1 MQRLFRNQER
11 RFGLLPGRQRQ
22 PDVPDELWEKCAGCG
37 EMIYLAEFEQNAHV
51 CPKCDHHARLSAR
64 KRVQFLLDPDTFAE
78 RDSTMRSQDILNFE
92 RPERSYEQKLE
103 DEAGKAGIPESVIY
117 GTGTIRGEDV
127 VLAVIDTNFFMAT
140 MGSVVGEK
148 ITRAIELATETRTP
162 LVIVAASAGARME
175 EGMFSLM
182 QMAKTSAALTRLHEA
197 RVLYVSVLTDPTL
210 AGVTASF
217 ATLADVIIAE
227 PQATIGFT
235 GPRLIEQI
243 THAKLPA
250 GTHSAEF
257 MIERGMVDCIVP
269 RNDLRRTLARLSG
282 LYSSQTNNP
291 STDGMPLSDNG
302 VRAKATS

>member
-1 MQRLFRNQER
+1 MQRLFRNKER
-11 RFGLLPGRQRQ
+11 RFGILPSRQRQ

-37 EMIYLAEFEQNAHV
+37 EMIYAAEFEQNARV
-51 CPKCDHHARLSAR
+51 CPKCGHHARLSAR
-64 KRVQFLLDPDTFAE
+64 TRVEYLLDAGSFAE
-78 RDSTMRSQDILNFE
+78 RDAGMRSRDILDFK

-103 DEAGKAGIPESVIY
+103 DEAAKSGIGEAVLY
-117 GTGTIRGEDV
+117 GSGAIRGENV

-148 ITRAIELATETRTP
+148 ITRAIELAAATRTP
-162 LVIVAASAGARME
+162 LVIVSASAGARME

-197 RVLYVSVLTDPTL
+197 GVLYVSVLTDPTL

-217 ATLADVIIAE
+217 ATLADVIVAE

-257 MIERGMVDCIVP
+257 MLERGMVDCIVP
-269 RNDLRRTLARLSG
+269 RSDLRRALARLIS
-282 LYSSQTNNP
+282 LYAPQAP
-291 STDGMPLSDNG
+291 AAGADGVPHAGTLN
-302 VRAKATS
+302 

>member
-1 MQRLFRNQER
+1 MRKLFSQKDR
-11 RFGLLPGRQRQ
+11 RFGFLPGRHRQ
-22 PDVPDELWEKCAGCG
+22 PDLPDELWEKCAGCG

-51 CPKCDHHARLSAR
+51 CPKCDYHARLSAR
-64 KRVQFLLDPDTFAE
+64 KRVALLLDPDSFEE
-78 RDSTMRSQDILNFE
+78 RDAAMRSQDVLAFE
-92 RPERSYEQKLE
+92 RPDRSYEQKLA
-103 DEAGKAGIPESVIY
+103 DEAEKAGLPEAVIY
-117 GTGTIRGEDV
+117 GAGKIRDEPV

-148 ITRAIELATETRTP
+148 ITRAIEFATETRTP
-162 LVIVAASAGARME
+162 LVIVSASAGARME

-182 QMAKTSAALTRLHEA
+182 QMAKTSAALARLHEA
-197 RVLYVSVLTDPTL
+197 GVLYVSVLTDPTL

-257 MIERGMVDCIVP
+257 MLERGMVDCIVP
-269 RNDLRRTLARLSG
+269 RGDLRRTLARLM
-282 LYSSQTNNP
+282 
-291 STDGMPLSDNG
+291 GMYGSRQPAPAVDAPRP
-302 VRAKATS
+302 VETAP

>member
-1 MQRLFRNQER
+1 MRKIFSNQER
-11 RFGLLPGRQRQ
+11 RFGFLPGRQRQ
-22 PDVPDELWEKCAGCG
+22 PDLPDELWESCAGCS
-37 EMIYLAEFEQNAHV
+37 EMIYLAEFEQNARV
-51 CPKCDHHARLSAR
+51 CPKCDHHARLGAR
-64 KRVQFLLDPDTFAE
+64 QRVAYLLDTDSFAE
-78 RDSTMRSQDILNFE
+78 RDGNMRSQDILKFE
-92 RPERSYEQKLE
+92 RPDRSYEQKLE

-117 GTGTIRGEDV
+117 GTGTIHGKDV
-127 VLAVIDTNFFMAT
+127 VLAAIDTNFFMAT

-148 ITRAIELATETRTP
+148 ITRAIELATETHTP
-162 LVIVAASAGARME
+162 LIIVAASAGARME

-197 RVLYVSVLTDPTL
+197 GLLYISVLTDPTL

-257 MIERGMVDCIVP
+257 MLERGMVDCIVP
-269 RNDLRRTLARLSG
+269 RDDLRRTIARLIG
-282 LYSSQTNNP
+282 LYTSQ
-291 STDGMPLSDNG
+291 SADARANG
-302 VRAKATS
+302 APQAETVP

>member
-1 MQRLFRNQER
+1 MRKLFSKQER
-11 RFGLLPGRQRQ
+11 RLGFLPGRQRQ

-37 EMIYLAEFEQNAHV
+37 EMIYLAEFEQNARV
-51 CPKCDHHARLSAR
+51 CPKCDHHARLGAR
-64 KRVQFLLDPDTFAE
+64 KRLEYLLDEGSFAE
-78 RDSTMRSQDILNFE
+78 RDDAMRSQDILEFE
-92 RPERSYEQKLE
+92 RPDRSYAQKLQ
-103 DEAGKAGIPESVIY
+103 DEADKAGIPESVVY
-117 GTGTIRGEDV
+117 GTGAIRGEAV
-127 VLAVIDTNFFMAT
+127 VLAAIDTNFFMAT

-148 ITRAIELATETRTP
+148 ITRAIELATESRTP
-162 LVIVAASAGARME
+162 LIIVSASAGARME

-197 RVLYVSVLTDPTL
+197 RVLYVSILTDPTL

-243 THAKLPA
+243 THEKLPE

-257 MIERGMVDCIVP
+257 MLERGMVDCIVP
-269 RNDLRRTLARLSG
+269 RSDLRRTLARLIS
-282 LYSSQTNNP
+282 LYSAQGLDP
-291 STDGMPLSDNG
+291 RTDGLPQVSTVL
-302 VRAKATS
+302 

>member
-1 MQRLFRNQER
+1 MRKLFSNQER
-11 RFGLLPGRQRQ
+11 RFGFLPGRHQQ
-22 PDVPDELWEKCAGCG
+22 PEMPDELWEKCAGCG
-37 EMIYLAEFEQNAHV
+37 EMIYAAEFEQNAHV

-64 KRVQFLLDPDTFAE
+64 KRVEYLLDPDTFAE
-78 RDSTMRSQDILNFE
+78 RDNNMRSRDILDFE
-92 RPERSYEQKLE
+92 RPDRSYAQKLE

-162 LVIVAASAGARME
+162 LIIVAASAGARME

-197 RVLYVSVLTDPTL
+197 RVLYISVLTDPTL

-257 MIERGMVDCIVP
+257 MLERGMVDCIVP
-269 RNDLRRTLARLSG
+269 RSDLRRTLTRLIS
-282 LYSSQTNNP
+282 LYAPQTSDP
-291 STDGMPLSDNG
+291 RTDGMPPTNG
-302 VRAKATS
+302 SAQAEAVS

>member
-1 MQRLFRNQER
+1 MRKLFSNQER
-11 RFGLLPGRQRQ
+11 RFGFLPGRHQQ
-22 PDVPDELWEKCAGCG
+22 PEMPDELWEKCAGCG
-37 EMIYLAEFEQNAHV
+37 EMIYAAEFEQNAHV

-64 KRVQFLLDPDTFAE
+64 KRVEYLLDPDTFAE
-78 RDSTMRSQDILNFE
+78 RDNNMRSRDILDFE
-92 RPERSYEQKLE
+92 RPDRSYAQKLE

-117 GTGTIRGEDV
+117 GTGTIRGEEV

-162 LVIVAASAGARME
+162 LIIVAASAGARME

-197 RVLYVSVLTDPTL
+197 CALYISVLTDPTL

-257 MIERGMVDCIVP
+257 MLERGMVDCIVP
-269 RNDLRRTLARLSG
+269 RSDLRRTLTRLIS
-282 LYSSQTNNP
+282 LYGPQTSDP
-291 STDGMPLSDNG
+291 RTDGMPPTNG
-302 VRAKATS
+302 SAQAEAVS

>member
-1 MQRLFRNQER
+1 
-11 RFGLLPGRQRQ
+11 
-22 PDVPDELWEKCAGCG
+22 
-37 EMIYLAEFEQNAHV
+37 MIYLAEFEQNAHV
-51 CPKCDHHARLSAR
+51 CPKCDHHARLGAR
-64 KRVQFLLDPDTFAE
+64 KRVEYLLDEGSFAE
-78 RDSTMRSQDILNFE
+78 RDDAMRSQDILEFE
-92 RPERSYEQKLE
+92 RPDRSYEQKLQ
-103 DEAGKAGIPESVIY
+103 DEADKAGIPESVVY
-117 GTGTIRGEDV
+117 GTGAIRGEAV
-127 VLAVIDTNFFMAT
+127 VLAAIDTNFFMAT

-162 LVIVAASAGARME
+162 LIIVSASAGARME

-197 RVLYVSVLTDPTL
+197 RVLYVSILTDPTL

-243 THAKLPA
+243 THEKLPE

-257 MIERGMVDCIVP
+257 MLERGMVDCIVP
-269 RNDLRRTLARLSG
+269 RSDLRRTLARLIN
-282 LYSSQTNNP
+282 LYSAQDLS
-291 STDGMPLSDNG
+291 SLTDGLPQVSTVL
-302 VRAKATS
+302 

>member
-1 MQRLFRNQER
+1 MRKLFSNQER
-11 RFGLLPGRQRQ
+11 RFGFLPGRQRQ
-22 PDVPDELWEKCAGCG
+22 LDVPDELWEKCAGCG
-37 EMIYLAEFEQNAHV
+37 EMIYLAEFEQNARV
-51 CPKCDHHARLSAR
+51 CPKCDHHARLGAR
-64 KRVQFLLDPDTFAE
+64 KRVEYLLDEGSFVE
-78 RDSTMRSQDILNFE
+78 RDGAMRSQDILGFE
-92 RPERSYEQKLE
+92 RPDRSYEQKLE
-103 DEAGKAGIPESVIY
+103 DEADKAGIPESVIY
-117 GTGTIRGEDV
+117 GTGTIRDEAV

-148 ITRAIELATETRTP
+148 ITRAIELATDTRTP
-162 LVIVAASAGARME
+162 LVIVSASAGARME

-243 THAKLPA
+243 THEKLPE

-257 MIERGMVDCIVP
+257 MLERGMVDCIVP
-269 RNDLRRTLARLSG
+269 RSDLRRTLAKLIS
-282 LYSSQTNNP
+282 LYATP
-291 STDGMPLSDNG
+291 PIDPRTDGLPQASL
-302 VRAKATS
+302 VP

>member
-1 MQRLFRNQER
+1 MQRIFRNQER
-11 RFGLLPGRQRQ
+11 RFGFLPGRQRQ
-22 PDVPDELWEKCAGCG
+22 PDVPDELWETCAGCG
-37 EMIYLAEFEQNAHV
+37 EMIYLAEFEENDRV
-51 CPKCDHHARLSAR
+51 CPKCDHHARLGAR
-64 KRVQFLLDPDTFAE
+64 KRVEYLLDADSFAE
-78 RDSTMRSQDILNFE
+78 RDIEVRSQDILEFE
-92 RPERSYEQKLE
+92 RPDRSYEQKLA
-103 DEAGKAGIPESVIY
+103 DEADKAGIPEAVIY

-162 LVIVAASAGARME
+162 LIIVSASAGARME

-243 THAKLPA
+243 THARLPA

-257 MIERGMVDCIVP
+257 MLERGMVDCIVP
-269 RNDLRRTLARLSG
+269 RSDLRRTLARLIG
-282 LYSSQTNNP
+282 LYAQQAIDP
-291 STDGMPLSDNG
+291 RTDGVPPNG
-302 VRAKATS
+302 SAQAETVL

>member
-1 MQRLFRNQER
+1 MQRLFGNKDR
-11 RFGLLPGRQRQ
+11 RLSFLPGRQRQ

-37 EMIYLAEFEQNAHV
+37 EMIYAAEFEQNAHV

-64 KRVQFLLDPDTFAE
+64 KRVEYLLDPDTFAE
-78 RDSTMRSQDILNFE
+78 RDSAMRSQDVLSFE
-92 RPERSYEQKLE
+92 RPDRSYEQKLA
-103 DEAGKAGIPESVIY
+103 DEAAKAGIPESVIY

-162 LVIVAASAGARME
+162 LIIVAASAGARME

-182 QMAKTSAALTRLHEA
+182 QMAKTSAALARLHEA
-197 RVLYVSVLTDPTL
+197 RVLYISILTDPTL

-217 ATLADVIIAE
+217 ATLADVIVAE

-257 MIERGMVDCIVP
+257 MLARGMVDCIVP
-269 RNDLRRTLARLSG
+269 RRDLRRTLARLIG
-282 LYSSQTNNP
+282 LYAPQVQDP
-291 STDGMPLSDNG
+291 RTDGVPQAETVL
-302 VRAKATS
+302 

>member
-1 MQRLFRNQER
+1 
-11 RFGLLPGRQRQ
+11 
-22 PDVPDELWEKCAGCG
+22 
-37 EMIYLAEFEQNAHV
+37 MIYLAEFAQNAHV
-51 CPKCDHHARLSAR
+51 CPKCGHHARLNAR
-64 KRVQFLLDPDTFAE
+64 QRVEYLLDADTFAE
-78 RDSTMRSQDILNFE
+78 RDGDMRSQDILEFA
-92 RPERSYEQKLE
+92 RPDRSYEQKLA
-103 DEAGKAGIPESVIY
+103 DEADKSGIPEAVIY
-117 GTGTIRGEDV
+117 GTGAIHDQAV

-148 ITRAIELATETRTP
+148 ITRAIELATETQTP
-162 LVIVAASAGARME
+162 LVIVSASAGARME

-197 RVLYVSVLTDPTL
+197 RLLYVSVLTDPTL

-217 ATLADVIIAE
+217 ATLADVIVAE

-257 MIERGMVDCIVP
+257 MLERGMVDCIVP
-269 RNDLRRTLARLSG
+269 RSDLRRTLARLIG
-282 LYSSQTNNP
+282 LYSP
-291 STDGMPLSDNG
+291 PMPDLHTDGAPPMNG
-302 VRAKATS
+302 GPRAEGVL

>member
-1 MQRLFRNQER
+1 MQRIFGNQER
-11 RFGLLPGRQRQ
+11 RFGFLPGRQRQ
-22 PDVPDELWEKCAGCG
+22 PDMPDELWEKCAGCE

-51 CPKCDHHARLSAR
+51 CPKCGHHARLSAR
-64 KRVQFLLDPDTFAE
+64 KRIEYLLDADSFEE
-78 RDSTMRSQDILNFE
+78 RDGAMRSQDILGFE
-92 RPERSYEQKLE
+92 RPDRSYEQKLQ
-103 DEAGKAGIPESVIY
+103 DEAGKSGLPESVIY
-117 GTGTIRGEDV
+117 GTGTIHGESV

-148 ITRAIELATETRTP
+148 VTRAIELATQLASP
-162 LVIVAASAGARME
+162 LIIVAASAGARME

-182 QMAKTSAALTRLHEA
+182 QMAKTSAALTRLHDA
-197 RVLYVSVLTDPTL
+197 RLLYISVLTDPTL

-217 ATLADVIIAE
+217 ATLADVIVAE

-257 MIERGMVDCIVP
+257 MLERGMVDCIVP
-269 RNDLRRTLARLSG
+269 RSDLRRTLARLIG
-282 LYSSQTNNP
+282 LYTTQASGS
-291 STDGMPLSDNG
+291 STDGVAQVEIVP
-302 VRAKATS
+302 

>member
-1 MQRLFRNQER
+1 MQRLFHNRNR
-11 RFGLLPGRQRQ
+11 RLGFLPGRQRQ

-37 EMIYLAEFEQNAHV
+37 EMIYAAEFAQNARV
-51 CPKCDHHARLSAR
+51 CPKCGHHARLSAR
-64 KRVQFLLDPDTFAE
+64 QRVAYLLDADSFVE
-78 RDSTMRSQDILNFE
+78 RDGAMRSQDILDFA
-92 RPERSYEQKLE
+92 RPERSYEQKLA
-103 DEAGKAGIPESVIY
+103 DEAEKSGLPESVIY
-117 GTGTIRGEDV
+117 GSGTIRGEAV

-148 ITRAIELATETRTP
+148 ITRSIEFATEARAP
-162 LVIVAASAGARME
+162 LVIVSASAGARME

-197 RVLYVSVLTDPTL
+197 GVLYVSVLTDPTL

-257 MIERGMVDCIVP
+257 MLERGMVDCIVP
-269 RNDLRRTLARLSG
+269 RSDLRRALARLIS
-282 LYSSQTNNP
+282 LYSPQTP
-291 STDGMPLSDNG
+291 DLHTDGAPMANG
-302 VRAKATS
+302 GAQAETIF

>member
-1 MQRLFRNQER
+1 MRKLFSKPER
-11 RFGLLPGRQRQ
+11 RFGFLPGRQQQ
-22 PDVPDELWEKCAGCG
+22 PNPPDELWEKCAGCG
-37 EMIYLAEFEQNAHV
+37 EMIYLAEFEQNARV
-51 CPKCDHHARLSAR
+51 CPKCDHHARLGAR
-64 KRVQFLLDPDTFAE
+64 KRVEYLLDDNSFSE
-78 RDSTMRSQDILNFE
+78 RDGGMLSQDILQFE
-92 RPERSYEQKLE
+92 RPDRSYEQKLQ
-103 DEAGKAGIPESVIY
+103 DEAGKSGIPEAVIY
-117 GTGTIRGEDV
+117 GTGTIHGEAV

-148 ITRAIELATETRTP
+148 VTRAIELATETSTP
-162 LVIVAASAGARME
+162 LIIVSASAGARME

-197 RVLYVSVLTDPTL
+197 RVLYVSILTDPTL

-243 THAKLPA
+243 THEKLPA

-257 MIERGMVDCIVP
+257 MLERGMVDCIVP
-269 RNDLRRTLARLSG
+269 RSDLRRTLARMIS
-282 LYSSQTNNP
+282 LYSSWKP
-291 STDGMPLSDNG
+291 DPRTDGLPQAHTVS
-302 VRAKATS
+302 

>member
-1 MQRLFRNQER
+1 MRKIFSNQER
-11 RFGLLPGRQRQ
+11 RFGFLPGRQRQ
-22 PDVPDELWEKCAGCG
+22 PDLPDELWENCAGCG
-37 EMIYLAEFEQNAHV
+37 EMIYLAEFEQNARV
-51 CPKCDHHARLSAR
+51 CPKCDHHARLGAR
-64 KRVQFLLDPDTFAE
+64 KRVEYLLDANSFAE
-78 RDSTMRSQDILNFE
+78 RDSAMRSQDVLEFD
-92 RPERSYEQKLE
+92 RPERTYEQKLA
-103 DEAGKAGIPESVIY
+103 DEAGKAGIPEAVIY

-127 VLAVIDTNFFMAT
+127 VLAAIDTSFFMAT

-162 LVIVAASAGARME
+162 LIIVAASAGARME

-182 QMAKTSAALTRLHEA
+182 QMAKTSAALTRLHDA
-197 RVLYVSVLTDPTL
+197 GLLYISVLTDPTL

-257 MIERGMVDCIVP
+257 MLERGMVDCIVP
-269 RNDLRRTLARLSG
+269 RDDMRRTIARLIG
-282 LYSSQTNNP
+282 LYASRA
-291 STDGMPLSDNG
+291 TDARANG
-302 VRAKATS
+302 APRPETVS

>member
-1 MQRLFRNQER
+1 MRKLFSQKDR
-11 RFGLLPGRQRQ
+11 RFGFLPGRHRQ
-22 PDVPDELWEKCAGCG
+22 PDLPDELWEKCAGCG

-51 CPKCDHHARLSAR
+51 CPKCGYHARLSAR
-64 KRVQFLLDPDTFAE
+64 KRVALLLDPDSFEE
-78 RDSTMRSQDILNFE
+78 RDAAMRSEDVLAFE
-92 RPERSYEQKLE
+92 RPERSYEQKLA
-103 DEAGKAGIPESVIY
+103 DEAEKAGLPEAVIY
-117 GTGTIRGEDV
+117 GAGKIRGEPV

-148 ITRAIELATETRTP
+148 ITRAIELATESRTP
-162 LVIVAASAGARME
+162 LVIVSASAGARME

-182 QMAKTSAALTRLHEA
+182 QMAKTSAALARLHEA
-197 RVLYVSVLTDPTL
+197 GVLYVSVLTDPTL

-257 MIERGMVDCIVP
+257 MLERGMVDCIVP
-269 RNDLRRTLARLSG
+269 RGDLQQTLARLMSMYG
-282 LYSSQTNNP
+282 NRQPAPAADTP
-291 STDGMPLSDNG
+291 RPVETAP
-302 VRAKATS
+302 